1 MNPNQEL
8 HDAGQSI
15 WIDSITRE
23 MVNSGTLKHY
33 IDDLAVTGL
42 TSNPSIF
49 DKALQGSADYD
60 AQIQELLDAGRS
72 GEDLF
77 FELAITDLQA
87 AADLFARVHEETD
100 GVDGMVSLEV
110 SPELAYDTDK
120 TTAAAADLAAR
131 ADRPNLFIKIPG
143 TEQGLPS
150 IHDTIAAGI
159 PVNVTL
165 LFDQHQYLA
174 QSDAYMRGIED
185 RIENGLDPAVTS
197 VASIFVSRWD
207 VAIAGKVPDELADG
221 LGITASVKTYAVHN
235 EVYESERWQKLATK
249 GARPQRLLF
258 ASTSTKDPSWDD
270 TRYVKALAAPD
281 TVNTMPEE
289 TVLAFADHG
298 EVGEMVPPD
307 GGDVDARLAAYEEAG
322 IDVDALGAQLQT
334 EGAEKFVASWT
345 DLLSCIEGKTSDV
358 AAAG

>member
-1 MNPNQEL
+1 MNPNEKL
-8 HDAGQSI
+8 HQAGQSI

-23 MVNSGTLKHY
+23 MVTSGTLEHY
-33 IDDLAVTGL
+33 IEDLAVTGL

-49 DKALQGSADYD
+49 DKALQGSGDYD
-60 AQIQELLDAGRS
+60 AQIQELLETGKS

-87 AADLFARVHEETD
+87 AADLFAGVHAETG

-120 TTAAAADLAAR
+120 TTAAAADLAGR

-165 LFDQHQYLA
+165 LFDQHQYREQA
-174 QSDAYMRGIED
+174 DAYMRGVED

-221 LGITASVKTYAVHN
+221 LGIAASVKAYAVHN
-235 EVYESERWQKLATK
+235 ELYESERWQKLAAE

-258 ASTSTKDPSWDD
+258 ASTSAKDPSWDD
-270 TRYVKALAAPD
+270 THYVKALAAPD

-298 EVGEMVPPD
+298 EVGEMIPPD
-307 GGDVDARLAAYEEAG
+307 GGDVDERLAAYEEAG
-322 IDVDALGAQLQT
+322 VDVDALGAQLQT
-334 EGAEKFVASWT
+334 EGAQKFVDSWT
-345 DLLSCIEGKTSDV
+345 DLLGCIEGKTSDV
-358 AAAG
+358 AASG